1 VPSPRAALLSLVPG
15 VVLMLSWLRLEHPQR
30 DGWRALALLV
40 LALVPA
46 LAPRGW
52 QRFALLAVA
61 SVAAV
66 ALATHVPVLHH
77 PWRAGPRLWDGF
89 VEAYD
94 VKLPFVAA
102 FHPHFHALLLLAGFA
117 FTAGVALAA
126 SFGRPLVAVAVFI
139 VGATWP
145 ATLLPNDRDLLR
157 GALILGVAL
166 FLLAALREH
175 PLPSIGRAAVLGGL
189 LVAAALAAATQPAV
203 AKSEFLHWQTWKP
216 ISRPP
221 AQVGVRYVWD
231 STYDGFTWPRKTTTV
246 FKVQASP
253 RSLYW
258 RATTLDLFTGARW
271 VEYRQS
277 ERVHL
282 FDGRLD
288 LTQDDPLAPSAARDP
303 ANWTKA
309 EFEIDSLA
317 DDHVVAPSVPVGYDP
332 VFGGADFFQGGS
344 AAVVGQ
350 LQRGQRYD
358 AWSYSPQ
365 PTSTQLAATGDDYS
379 QAALQYLEIYPGIS
393 AAPFGTPG
401 RERTLRQLFASYP
414 DYRPFYAQARRVVG
428 DARSPYAAVLALESW
443 LRGTGGFAYT
453 QHPPIA
459 RSEPLLDFVL
469 RTKRGYCQH
478 FAGAMALM
486 LRYLGVP
493 SRVAE
498 GFTSG
503 VYDPQT
509 KTWTVT
515 DHDAHAWVEV
525 WFPRYGWLPFDPTP
539 GRGSLS
545 ATYSVSSPD
554 FRVAAAE
561 RIISGVASTLLNTA
575 FQHQQAA
582 FGEKEPGI
590 VFHGTDIRPAKPN
603 PGGPFGFQ
611 HRGGSLGK
619 LLALIVALAIAL
631 LAIAKAVR
639 RQLRYA
645 TPDPRRQA
653 AACRADLRDF
663 LADQRIRVAPSAA
676 PDELAALL
684 RAELEV
690 DASRF
695 TAALA
700 EARFAPPAD
709 AEGAAALAREELTRL
724 REQLRRRLGVLR
736 RARGL
741 VSLRSLGFTG

>member
-15 VVLMLSWLRLEHPQR
+15 VVLMVSWLRLEHPQR

-40 LALVPA
+40 LAVVPA

-52 QRFALLAVA
+52 QRLVLLAVA
-61 SVAAV
+61 AVTAV

-89 VEAYD
+89 LDAYD
-94 VKLPFVAA
+94 VKLPFDPV
-102 FHPHFHALLLLAGFA
+102 FHAHFHALLLLAGFL

-126 SFGRPLVAVAVFI
+126 SFGRPLAAVAVFV

-157 GALILGVAL
+157 GAIILGVAL

-175 PLPSIGRAAVLGGL
+175 PLPSLGRAAVLGGL

-231 STYDGFTWPRKTTTV
+231 SSYDGFTWPRKTTTV

-258 RATTLDLFTGARW
+258 RAATLDLFTGARW
-271 VEYRQS
+271 VEYRQA
-277 ERVHL
+277 EQAHL

-288 LTQDDPLAPSAARDP
+288 LTQDDPLATQAARNP
-303 ANWTKA
+303 ENWTKA
-309 EFEIDSLA
+309 QFEIESLA

-332 VFGGADFFQGGS
+332 IFGGADFYLGGS
-344 AAVVGQ
+344 ATVIGQ
-350 LQRGQRYD
+350 IQRGQHYD

-365 PTSTQLAATGDDYS
+365 PTSTQLSRTGHDYS
-379 QAALQYLEIYPGIS
+379 QAALQYLEVYPGLS
-393 AAPFGTPG
+393 APPFGTPG
-401 RERTLRQLFASYP
+401 RGRVLEQLFTGYP
-414 DYRPFYAQARRVVG
+414 DYRPFYDKARRVVG
-428 DARSPYAAVLALESW
+428 NAGSPYAAALALESW
-443 LRGTGGFAYT
+443 LRGTGGFTYT
-453 QHPPIA
+453 QHPPLA
-459 RSEPLLDFVL
+459 RAEPLVDFVL

-486 LRYLGVP
+486 LRYLGIP

-503 VYDPQT
+503 VYDSQT

-545 ATYSVSSPD
+545 AAYSVSSPD

-561 RIISGVASTLLNTA
+561 KIISGVASTLLNTA
-575 FQHQQAA
+575 FQHQQAS
-582 FGEKEPGI
+582 FGEKDPGL
-590 VFHGTDIRPAKPN
+590 VFHGTDIRPAKPH
-603 PGGPFGFQ
+603 PGVAFGIQ

-619 LLALIVALAIAL
+619 LLALVVALALGL
-631 LAIAKAVR
+631 LALAKAIR

-663 LADQRIRVAPSAA
+663 LADQRIQVAPSAT

-684 RAELEV
+684 RSELEV
-690 DASRF
+690 DATRF

-700 EARFAPPAD
+700 EARFAPPAE
-709 AEGAAALAREELTRL
+709 AEGAAARAREELARL
-724 REQLRRRLGVLR
+724 RDQLRGRLGRLR